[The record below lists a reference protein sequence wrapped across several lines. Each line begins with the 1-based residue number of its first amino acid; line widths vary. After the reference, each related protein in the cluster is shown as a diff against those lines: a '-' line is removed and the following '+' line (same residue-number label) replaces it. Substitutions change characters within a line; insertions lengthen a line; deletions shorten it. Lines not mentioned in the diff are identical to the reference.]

1 MKDIEVFLKK
11 EKKKR
16 ENMVMKYT
24 KIYQKI
30 KNKSWFSI
38 EKNIIK

>member
-11 EKKKR
+11 KKKKR
-16 ENMVMKYT
+16 KNMVMKYT

-30 KNKSWFSI
+30 KNKSLLSI